1 MRETVKP
8 SHQGGGQGGGD
19 QKRKAEQQRVVIK
32 SVQILKKDIEVKLK
46 APVKVGKEYGV
57 KVPRMVMVILTK

>member
-1 MRETVKP
+1 MVAAGMVRWQPSYISPESAAQVMDHGNETWYKSDMRETVKH

-32 SVQILKKDIEVKLK
+32 SV
-46 APVKVGKEYGV
+46 
-57 KVPRMVMVILTK
+57 